1 MFPHCSR
8 SARRADV
15 DHVIPHDTDAEADGR
30 PQPGPTQTDNL
41 AALCRGHHRLKTHSA
56 WRYAMVAPGVFEWTS
71 PHGYRYRRD
80 HTGTSPID
88 DMSPPGPPDPSDV
101 VRIPPPRRP

>member
-1 MFPHCSR
+1 MFPHCTR
-8 SARRADV
+8 PARRADV
-15 DHVIPHDTDAEADGR
+15 DHVIPHDPGAEAECR

-71 PHGYRYRRD
+71 PHAYRYRRD
-80 HTGTSPID
+80 NTGTTALDPPD
-88 DMSPPGPPDPSDV
+88 APPG
-101 VRIPPPRRP
+101 IPRPRRP